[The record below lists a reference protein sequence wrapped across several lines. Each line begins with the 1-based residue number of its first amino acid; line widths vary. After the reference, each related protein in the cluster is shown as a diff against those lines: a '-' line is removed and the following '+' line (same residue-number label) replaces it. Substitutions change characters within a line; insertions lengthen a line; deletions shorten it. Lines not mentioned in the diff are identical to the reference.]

1 MPNTTQYFNR
11 NKNSKDGLETKCKEC
26 MKQIKLKRYKN
37 IIYELYCIPTN
48 TYYIGQTIKPLNDRI
63 SKHFSDAKRGRMQ
76 PLYDDIRLYGRENF
90 TYKEIEFVKDRD
102 KMDDREKYWINYYI
116 TNGFKIY
123 NRELG
128 GTSNCIVTTPTKILM
143 SKRYGIT
150 PFLVF
155 DKDRNFIGKFSTIT
169 EASNKLNI
177 SHSSI
182 GGMLNRTAKHCGN
195 YVIIYEKDYNNN
207 PNALNEIFSK
217 LIIDKNNNLRTYVNL
232 SGQNNPMSKINRAKR
247 EQGKEVSYD

>member
-1 MPNTTQYFNR
+1 
-11 NKNSKDGLETKCKEC
+11 
-26 MKQIKLKRYKN
+26 
-37 IIYELYCIPTN
+37 
-48 TYYIGQTIKPLNDRI
+48 
-63 SKHFSDAKRGRMQ
+63 
-76 PLYDDIRLYGRENF
+76 
-90 TYKEIEFVKDRD
+90 
-102 KMDDREKYWINYYI
+102 MDDRERYWINYYI

-195 YVIIYEKDYNNN
+195 YVVIYEKDYNNN

-247 EQGKEVSYD
+247 EQWKEISCD